1 MIEAKQI
8 EQIKNALYKKAI
20 GCKET
25 ETTFE
30 YIIDEETNTQHE
42 TKRKSREI
50 FIAPDTTACIK
61 LLDIYEKE
69 KEEEEKKR
77 EEEERDIINKLTW
90 EELQQLKDYLDEA
103 IKNKEHK
110 TSSEN

>member
-1 MIEAKQI
+1 MIDISKI

-25 ETTFE
+25 ETTYE

-50 FIAPDTTACIK
+50 IIAPDTTACIK
-61 LLDIYEKE
+61 LLDLYEKE
-69 KEEEEKKR
+69 QEEKRKEEEK
-77 EEEERDIINKLTW
+77 DVLTNLTW
-90 EELQQLKDYLDEA
+90 EELQDLKKYLDEA
-103 IKNKEHK
+103 IKDKKHEDIK
-110 TSSEN
+110 